1 MNNTIGF
8 INAKITEQDRLDY
21 GLDNYA
27 IPYFEDARYWT
38 IDREQ
43 KMFLVRSWK
52 GHELG
57 VDTHISVWIFGVNGG
72 LLKFTK
78 EILKYKEIEDGHYYS
93 KQKLS
98 DLRIIEDVNMDRQQL
113 LQHIVEAIEVCQE
126 IGIFSDMKSYDLW
139 VDVNEVL

>member
-1 MNNTIGF
+1 MGF
-8 INAKITEQDRLDY
+8 INAEITEQDCLDY

-27 IPYFEDARYWT
+27 IPYFKSTRDWT

-43 KMFLVRSWK
+43 KMFLFRYWN

-57 VDTHISVWIFGVNGG
+57 VDTHISVWLFGVNGG

-78 EILKYKEIEDGHYYS
+78 EILQYKKIEDGHYYS
-93 KQKLS
+93 KQKLT

-113 LQHIVEAIEVCQE
+113 LQHIVEAMEVCQE
-126 IGIFSDMKSYDLW
+126 GGIFSSMKSYDLW